1 MKNSIQKN
9 TILLEN
15 IKYKYILTALRSM
28 GYKYP
33 RSLLRLN
40 KKDITFLYILLLNK
54 FLYLFS
60 HHNISVK
67 NIHKLNKLSLNRLI
81 RGYYISPIVKYKT
94 YSKLANL
101 LLYSRQDT
109 LAYLSALSPSD
120 LVAHMQVVGE
130 RLEAEEEEKEEKEE
144 KEEAKPREPLQKSHH
159 QPESLGKQGHTVG
172 TRAAPHARRGGGY
185 SFPARGRSSS
195 GHGPGGIGRSGGY
208 PNVHLPHLP
217 LNEK

>member
-15 IKYKYILTALRSM
+15 IKYKYILTALSSM

-54 FLYLFS
+54 FLYLFA

-81 RGYYISPIVKYKT
+81 RGYYISPVIKYKT

-101 LLYSRQDT
+101 LLYSRQDC

-120 LVAHMQVVGE
+120 LAGHMQVMGE
-130 RLEAEEEEKEEKEE
+130 RLEAEEEE
-144 KEEAKPREPLQKSHH
+144 EEAKPLEPLQKSHH
-159 QPESLGKQGHTVG
+159 QPEFLGKQGHTVG
-172 TRAAPHARRGGGY
+172 TSTTPHARRGGGF
-185 SFPARGRSSS
+185 SFPARARSSS
-195 GHGPGGIGRSGGY
+195 GHGPGGIGRSGG
-208 PNVHLPHLP
+208 LPQRP
-217 LNEK
+217 PASPPVK

>member
-15 IKYKYILTALRSM
+15 IKYKYILTALSSM

-40 KKDITFLYILLLNK
+40 KKDITFLYIILLNK

-81 RGYYISPIVKYKT
+81 RGYYISPVIKYKT

-101 LLYSRQDT
+101 LVYSRQDC

-120 LVAHMQVVGE
+120 LAEHMQVVGE
-130 RLEAEEEEKEEKEE
+130 RLELEGNE
-144 KEEAKPREPLQKSHH
+144 EEAKPLDPLQKSHH
-159 QPESLGKQGHTVG
+159 QPASLGKQGHTVG
-172 TRAAPHARRGGGY
+172 TSTTPAARRGGGY
-185 SFPARGRSSS
+185 AFPARTRSSS
-195 GHGPGGIGRSGGY
+195 GQGPGGIGRSGGY

>member
-9 TILLEN
+9 NIIIEN
-15 IKYKYILTALRSM
+15 IKYKYILTALSSI

-67 NIHKLNKLSLNRLI
+67 NIHMLNKLSLNRLI
-81 RGYYISPIVKYKT
+81 RGYYISPIIKYKT

-101 LLYSRQDT
+101 LLYSRQDC

-120 LVAHMQVVGE
+120 LAGHMQVVGE
-130 RLEAEEEEKEEKEE
+130 RLEAEEKEEEE
-144 KEEAKPREPLQKSHH
+144 EGADKGEPLQKSHH
-159 QPESLGKQGHTVG
+159 QPASLGKQGHTVG
-172 TRAAPHARRGGGY
+172 TSTTPNARRGGGY
-185 SFPARGRSSS
+185 AFPARTRSSS
-195 GHGPGGIGRSGGY
+195 GQGPGGIGRSGGY

>member
-15 IKYKYILTALRSM
+15 IKYKYILTALSSM

-81 RGYYISPIVKYKT
+81 RGYYISPVIKYKT

-101 LLYSRQDT
+101 LIYSRQDC
-109 LAYLSALSPSD
+109 LSYLSALSPSD
-120 LVAHMQVVGE
+120 LADHMQVVGE
-130 RLEAEEEEKEEKEE
+130 RLEAEDKGEEEG
-144 KEEAKPREPLQKSHH
+144 KEEAKPLEPLQKSHH

-172 TRAAPHARRGGGY
+172 TSTTPHARRGGGF
-185 SFPARGRSSS
+185 SFPARARSSS

>member
-1 MKNSIQKN
+1 
-9 TILLEN
+9 
-15 IKYKYILTALRSM
+15 M

-81 RGYYISPIVKYKT
+81 RGYYISPVIKYKT

-101 LLYSRQDT
+101 LLYSRQDC

-120 LVAHMQVVGE
+120 LAEHMQVVGE
-130 RLEAEEEEKEEKEE
+130 RLELEGNEEEEET
-144 KEEAKPREPLQKSHH
+144 REPLQKSHH
-159 QPESLGKQGHTVG
+159 QPASLGEQGHTIG
-172 TRAAPHARRGGGY
+172 TSTTPHARRGGGY
-185 SFPARGRSSS
+185 AFPARTRSSS
-195 GHGPGGIGRSGGY
+195 GQGPGGIGRSGGY

>member
-9 TILLEN
+9 TILLDN
-15 IKYKYILTALRSM
+15 IKYKYILTALSSM

-33 RSLLRLN
+33 RSLLKLN

-81 RGYYISPIVKYKT
+81 RGYYISPVIKYKT

-101 LLYSRQDT
+101 LVYSRQDC

-120 LVAHMQVVGE
+120 LAGHMQIVGE
-130 RLEAEEEEKEEKEE
+130 RLEAEEKEE
-144 KEEAKPREPLQKSHH
+144 EEAEKPGEPLQKSHH
-159 QPESLGKQGHTVG
+159 QPGLLGKQGHIVG
-172 TRAAPHARRGGGY
+172 TSTTPAARRGGGY
-185 SFPARGRSSS
+185 AFYARARSSS
-195 GHGPGGIGRSGGY
+195 GQGPGGIGRSGG
-208 PNVHLPHLP
+208 LPQRP
-217 LNEK
+217 SASPPVK

>member
-15 IKYKYILTALRSM
+15 IKYKYIITALSSM

-33 RSLLRLN
+33 RNLLRLN

-81 RGYYISPIVKYKT
+81 KGYYISPVIKYKT

-101 LLYSRQDT
+101 LVYSRQDT
-109 LAYLSALSPSD
+109 ISYLSALSPSD
-120 LVAHMQVVGE
+120 LAGHMQVVGE
-130 RLEAEEEEKEEKEE
+130 RLEAEDKEGEEG
-144 KEEAKPREPLQKSHH
+144 KPLEPLQKSHH
-159 QPESLGKQGHTVG
+159 QPASLGKQCHIVG
-172 TRAAPHARRGGGY
+172 TSTTPHARRGGGY
-185 SFPARGRSSS
+185 AFPARTRSSS
-195 GHGPGGIGRSGGY
+195 GQGPGGIGRSGGY

>member
-15 IKYKYILTALRSM
+15 IKYKYILTALSSM

-81 RGYYISPIVKYKT
+81 RGYYISPVIKYKT

-101 LLYSRQDT
+101 LLYSRQDC

-120 LVAHMQVVGE
+120 LAEHMQVVGE
-130 RLEAEEEEKEEKEE
+130 RLELEGNEEEEET
-144 KEEAKPREPLQKSHH
+144 REPLQKSHH
-159 QPESLGKQGHTVG
+159 QPASLGEQGHTIG
-172 TRAAPHARRGGGY
+172 TSTTPHARRGGGY
-185 SFPARGRSSS
+185 AFPARTRSSS
-195 GHGPGGIGRSGGY
+195 GQGPGGIGRSGGY

>member
-15 IKYKYILTALRSM
+15 IKYKYILTALSSM

-81 RGYYISPIVKYKT
+81 KGYYISPVIKYKT

-101 LLYSRQDT
+101 LAYSRQDC

-120 LVAHMQVVGE
+120 LAGHMQVVGE
-130 RLEAEEEEKEEKEE
+130 RLEAEEEEEEEGKEGKEEK
-144 KEEAKPREPLQKSHH
+144 PLEPLQKSHH
-159 QPESLGKQGHTVG
+159 QPASLGKQGHIVG
-172 TRAAPHARRGGGY
+172 TSTTPHARRGGGF
-185 SFPARGRSSS
+185 SFPARARSSS
-195 GHGPGGIGRSGGY
+195 GQGPGGIGRSGGY

>member
-1 MKNSIQKN
+1 
-9 TILLEN
+9 
-15 IKYKYILTALRSM
+15 M

-67 NIHKLNKLSLNRLI
+67 NIHMLNKLSLNRLI
-81 RGYYISPIVKYKT
+81 RGYYISPIIKYKT

-101 LLYSRQDT
+101 LVYSRQDC

-120 LVAHMQVVGE
+120 LAGHMRVVGE
-130 RLEAEEEEKEEKEE
+130 RLEAEDLEEEESE
-144 KEEAKPREPLQKSHH
+144 PGEPLQKSHH
-159 QPESLGKQGHTVG
+159 QPVSLGNQGHIVG
-172 TRAAPHARRGGGY
+172 TSDTPTARRGGGY
-185 SFPARGRSSS
+185 AFPVRTRSSS
-195 GHGPGGIGRSGGY
+195 GQGPGGIGRSGGY

>member
-9 TILLEN
+9 NIIIEN
-15 IKYKYILTALRSM
+15 IKYKYILTALSSI

-40 KKDITFLYILLLNK
+40 KKDITFLYIILINK

-67 NIHKLNKLSLNRLI
+67 NIHMLNKLSLNRLI
-81 RGYYISPIVKYKT
+81 RGYYISPVIKYKT
-94 YSKLANL
+94 YSKVANL
-101 LLYSRQDT
+101 LLYSRQDC

-130 RLEAEEEEKEEKEE
+130 RLEAEDKEKEEGRDAE
-144 KEEAKPREPLQKSHH
+144 KPGEPLQKSHH
-159 QPESLGKQGHTVG
+159 QPDFLGKQGHTVG
-172 TRAAPHARRGGGY
+172 TSTTPHARRGGGY
-185 SFPARGRSSS
+185 AFPARTRSSS
-195 GHGPGGIGRSGGY
+195 GQGPGGIGRSGGY

>member
-15 IKYKYILTALRSM
+15 IKYKYILTALSSM

-40 KKDITFLYILLLNK
+40 KKDITFLYIILLNK

-67 NIHKLNKLSLNRLI
+67 NIHMLNKLSLNRLI
-81 RGYYISPIVKYKT
+81 RGYYISPIIKYKT
-94 YSKLANL
+94 YSKLADL
-101 LLYSRQDT
+101 LLYSRQDC

-120 LVAHMQVVGE
+120 LAGHMQIVGE
-130 RLEAEEEEKEEKEE
+130 RLEAEEKEEEE
-144 KEEAKPREPLQKSHH
+144 EREEEEGKPLEHLQKSHH
-159 QPESLGKQGHTVG
+159 QPASLGEQGHTIG
-172 TRAAPHARRGGGY
+172 TSTTPHARRGGGY
-185 SFPARGRSSS
+185 TFSARTRSSS
-195 GHGPGGIGRSGGY
+195 GQGPGGIGRSGG
-208 PNVHLPHLP
+208 LPQRP
-217 LNEK
+217 PASPPVK

>member
-9 TILLEN
+9 TILLDN
-15 IKYKYILTALRSM
+15 IKYKYILTALSSM

-33 RSLLRLN
+33 RSLIRLN

-94 YSKLANL
+94 YSNLANL
-101 LLYSRQDT
+101 LVYSRQDT

-120 LVAHMQVVGE
+120 LVEHMQVVGE
-130 RLEAEEEEKEEKEE
+130 RLEAEEEEEEEEKEE
-144 KEEAKPREPLQKSHH
+144 KPLEPLQKSHH

-172 TRAAPHARRGGGY
+172 TSTTPHARRGGGF
-185 SFPARGRSSS
+185 SFPARARSSS
-195 GHGPGGIGRSGGY
+195 GHGPGGIGRSGG
-208 PNVHLPHLP
+208 LPQRP
-217 LNEK
+217 SDSPPVK